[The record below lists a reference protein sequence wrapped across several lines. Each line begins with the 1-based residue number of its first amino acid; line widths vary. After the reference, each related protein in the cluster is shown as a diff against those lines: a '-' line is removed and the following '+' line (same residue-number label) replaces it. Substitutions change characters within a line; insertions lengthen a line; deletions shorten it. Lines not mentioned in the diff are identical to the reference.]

1 LLQYVSI
8 IVAEGFMLISRL
20 TLMVMAAI
28 VWYAGGI
35 ALLFKGGSL
44 VKGAF
49 ALDSQSVWIY
59 MAPVLGVLIGLLK
72 ARFIFN
78 HACKKNINRI
88 RALVNPRIWQFFRP
102 GMLLFLAIIIPAG
115 AWMSRA
121 AAGNF
126 GYLCGVA
133 ALDLSIATA
142 LLTSSLAFWKMN
154 AFSNTEI

>member
-1 LLQYVSI
+1 
-8 IVAEGFMLISRL
+8 MLVSRL
-20 TLMVMAAI
+20 TLMAIAAC
-28 VWYAGGI
+28 VWYGGGI

-44 VKGAF
+44 VKSAY
-49 ALDSQSVWIY
+49 AIDSQSAWAY
-59 MAPVLGVLIGLLK
+59 GAPLLGIIIGLVK

-78 HACKKNINRI
+78 HACKKNIARI
-88 RALVNPRIWQFFRP
+88 RSLINPRIWQFFRP
-102 GMLLFLAIIIPAG
+102 GMLIFLAIIIPTG

-142 LLTSSLAFWKMN
+142 LLTSSLAFWKMK
-154 AFSNTEI
+154 AFSDADR

>member
-1 LLQYVSI
+1 
-8 IVAEGFMLISRL
+8 MLVSRL
-20 TLMVMAAI
+20 TLMVIAACI
-28 VWYAGGI
+28 WYGGGI

-44 VKGAF
+44 VKGAY

-59 MAPVLGVLIGLLK
+59 AAPVLGVVIGFVK

-78 HACKKNINRI
+78 HACKKNIVRI
-88 RALVNPRIWQFFRP
+88 RALVNPRIWQCFRP
-102 GMLLFLAIIIPAG
+102 GMLIFLAIIIPTG

-126 GYLCGVA
+126 TYLCGVA

-142 LLTSSLAFWKMN
+142 LLTSSLLFWKMK
-154 AFSNTEI
+154 AFSSADR

>member
-1 LLQYVSI
+1 MMVSQ
-8 IVAEGFMLISRL
+8 L
-20 TLMVMAAI
+20 TLMVIAAF

-44 VKGAF
+44 VKGAY
-49 ALDSQSVWIY
+49 AIDAQSAWAY
-59 MAPVLGVLIGLLK
+59 GAPVLGIIIGLVK

-78 HACKKNINRI
+78 HACRKNIIRI
-88 RALVNPRIWQFFRP
+88 RALPSPRIWQFFRP
-102 GMLLFLAIIIPAG
+102 GMLIFLAVIIPTG

-126 GYLCGVA
+126 GYLCFVA

-142 LLTSSLAFWKMN
+142 LLTSSLAFWKMK
-154 AFSNTEI
+154 AFSDADR

>member
-1 LLQYVSI
+1 
-8 IVAEGFMLISRL
+8 MLVSRL
-20 TLMVMAAI
+20 TLMFIAAI
-28 VWYAGGI
+28 VWYGGGV

-49 ALDSQSVWIY
+49 TLDSQSVWIY
-59 MAPVLGVLIGLLK
+59 MAPALGILIGFVK

-78 HACKKNINRI
+78 HACRKNIIRI
-88 RALVNPRIWQFFRP
+88 RALGSPRIWQFFRP
-102 GMLLFLAIIIPAG
+102 GMLIFLAVIIPSG

-126 GYLCGVA
+126 SYLCGVA

-142 LLTSSLAFWKMN
+142 LLTSSLAFWKME
-154 AFSNTEI
+154 AFSRENNFMKTERQE